1 MNDTGLY
8 ETEPEKFDRNDKDYI
23 WVVCK
28 CPIDISYG
36 LKIPKSFSNNGQY
49 PFRCKNCGTE
59 GILITRIGDK
69 YVDIIR

>member
-1 MNDTGLY
+1 MKRVY
-8 ETEPEKFDRNDKDYI
+8 ETTPEKYDGNYESYV
-23 WVVCK
+23 WAPCK
-28 CPIDISYG
+28 CPIEITYQ
-36 LKIPKSFSNNGQY
+36 LKIPRNFSNNGQY